1 MFEVG
6 MNHAVELLAD
16 KRANPG
22 RRGGTAAK
30 PLREM
35 GEHPAGGALNIMEG
49 RYGPYVK
56 WEKVNATIP
65 NDQDPKAI
73 TLEEAIALVDA
84 KAGAKKKPKK
94 AAAKKKPAKKATAK
108 KKPAAKKKASAKSA
122 ATQDTTSDHLADE

>member
-1 MFEVG
+1 M
-6 MNHAVELLAD
+6 
-16 KRANPG
+16 
-22 RRGGTAAK
+22 
-30 PLREM
+30 
-35 GEHPAGGALNIMEG
+35 
-49 RYGPYVK
+49 K

-122 ATQDTTSDHLADE
+122 AT